1 MKKFVVLVA
10 VVFAA
15 SVLVGCNKKKQ
26 ETASL
31 EALNGVASENVV
43 SVGDAGA
50 EPTANG
56 AVPVVVE
63 NAEMAPGAPAAEM
76 ATPAASTAEKPTAK
90 QIQQALKNA
99 GFYAGKVDGTIGP
112 KTKKAV
118 EAFQSRNGLKAD
130 GKVGA
135 KTWKI
140 LSAHLGSS
148 SEVANP
154 SAAEQAPTQQ

>member
-10 VVFAA
+10 MMFALTA
-15 SVLVGCNKKKQ
+15 LTGCGKKKQ
-26 ETASL
+26 DSASM

-43 SVGDAGA
+43 SVGDVPAD
-50 EPTANG
+50 G

-63 NAEMAPGAPAAEM
+63 NAEMAPTAAASEMAAPAV
-76 ATPAASTAEKPTAK
+76 ATPEKPTAK
-90 QIQQALKNA
+90 QVQQALKNA

-112 KTKKAV
+112 KTKKAI
-118 EAFQSRNGLKAD
+118 EAFQSKNGLKAD

-135 KTWKI
+135 KTWKL
-140 LSAHLGSS
+140 LSTHLNAA

-154 SAAEQAPTQQ
+154 SAAEQAPAQQ